1 MTSNLQRE
9 LVILASWIFFM
20 LVIGLIADAVFVFLF
35 LGMLIYV
42 AWNLYNL
49 NKLSKWLAKPSK
61 QSPESVGLWD
71 EIYFQLYNLYKRQRK
86 ARRKLTSM
94 LSRFQKS
101 TQALPYATIVLN
113 ELNEIEWFNPAAS
126 KIFDLHT
133 KVDVGQ
139 RIDNLIRIPD
149 FVSYLIKREFE
160 KPLKFLFSRKKLI
173 LNVTPYGSGQYLLS
187 ARDVTA
193 LSQIDD
199 MRRDFISNASHE
211 LRTPLTVMSGY
222 IEFLQ
227 DKADESTKA
236 PLEKV
241 QQQIFR
247 MNNIIVELMD
257 LAKLESSSVVD
268 NSAEVDVPALLNEVY
283 NEAIS
288 LDKNEHNIKISTS
301 TCENAAEQN
310 NFGEKDLKLNGSYEE
325 IRTAISNLLTNA
337 IRYTPEHGDIE
348 LFSTVDN
355 SVISIGVKDS
365 GPGIEY
371 EHIPRLTERFY
382 RIDEGRSRAKGGTG
396 LGLAIVK
403 HVLDRHDAHLHIF
416 SEVGKGTTFRCD
428 FPRIPVVH

>member
-1 MTSNLQRE
+1 MTPNLQRE
-9 LVILASWIFFM
+9 LVILASWVFLM
-20 LVIGLIADAVFVFLF
+20 LVIGLIASATFAFLF
-35 LGMLIYV
+35 LGLLIYV
-42 AWNLYNL
+42 TWYLYNL

-61 QSPESVGLWD
+61 QSPESIGLWD
-71 EIYFQLYNLYKRQRK
+71 DIYFQLYNLYKRQRK
-86 ARRKLTSM
+86 ARKKLTSM

-113 ELNEIEWFNPAAS
+113 EFNEIEWFNPAAS
-126 KIFDLHT
+126 SLLDLHA

-149 FVSYLIKREFE
+149 FASYLLKREFK
-160 KPLKFLFSRKKLI
+160 KPLKFLFNRKKLI

-187 ARDVTA
+187 ARDITA
-193 LSQIDD
+193 LSQLDD

-222 IEFLQ
+222 VEFLQ
-227 DKADESTKA
+227 HKADESIQA
-236 PLEKV
+236 PLEKI

-247 MNNIIVELMD
+247 MNSIIEELID
-257 LAKLESSSVVD
+257 LAKLESSAVID
-268 NSAEVDVPALLNEVY
+268 HNAKVDVPALLNEVY
-283 NEAIS
+283 NEALA
-288 LDKNEHNIKISTS
+288 LDKMEHNIKISTS
-301 TCENAAEQN
+301 SSDNGAEQN
-310 NFGEKDLKLNGSYEE
+310 DIGENALKISGSYEE

-348 LFSTVDN
+348 LFSTVTK
-355 SVISIGVKDS
+355 SAISIGVKDS

-382 RIDEGRSRAKGGTG
+382 RVDEGRSREKGGTG

-428 FPRIPVVH
+428 FPRPLSAH